1 MCTLWALFFVL
12 LIGSSY
18 IQKNGNRNKFY
29 KNVVDKKIYC
39 MCLFTGNADPV
50 HLRVE
55 ISADTYNWT
64 EQPVHF
70 LSRLEGIQVI

>member
-1 MCTLWALFFVL
+1 
-12 LIGSSY
+12 
-18 IQKNGNRNKFY
+18 
-29 KNVVDKKIYC
+29 